1 MPPLPSDSSRALPS
15 PPEPFRT
22 RGAPVSD
29 TGTETHTV
37 DSLRAWLVDCVAAH
51 LERPADTVDTAV
63 KLSDYGLDSLY
74 VLAVAAE
81 LEDHLDISL
90 DPTVMWDNPTIDA
103 ISEAL
108 VVELAVQN
116 A

>member
-1 MPPLPSDSSRALPS
+1 
-15 PPEPFRT
+15 
-22 RGAPVSD
+22 VSD
-29 TGTETHTV
+29 IALDTLTA
-37 DSLRAWLVDCVAAH
+37 DSLRTWLVDCIATH
-51 LERPADTVDTAV
+51 LERPADTIDTAA

-103 ISEAL
+103 LSEAL
-108 VVELAVQN
+108 LQELAQD

>member
-1 MPPLPSDSSRALPS
+1 MS
-15 PPEPFRT
+15 
-22 RGAPVSD
+22 
-29 TGTETHTV
+29 GTDIATATTDLAGDPGGHAGPGIDAHTV
-37 DSLRAWLVDCVAAH
+37 DSLRTWLVDCVAAH

-81 LEDHLDISL
+81 LEDYLDISL

-103 ISEAL
+103 LSEAL
-108 VVELAVQN
+108 IEELAVQD